1 MSDVDYLDDELA
13 LAEEQH
19 QQERNRGLTLSSIF
33 QAIRTHLVPILLA
46 VLAVA
51 IGYFLLAMI
60 YTLLRPVQRNS
71 TLAFRLEFAGAD
83 NGQYPNGLAF
93 SGSDIIDT
101 PVLRTVY
108 DANQLGRFM
117 SFSDFS
123 RSTVVLESNAA
134 LEALAREYE
143 AKLANPRLTAVERE
157 RLEAQFQQKRASLR
171 KNEYALNLA
180 TREGVTR
187 IPASVTSKVL
197 YDILRAWAD
206 FAASSRQVMVHRVP
220 LVTQQTV
227 GLYATAG
234 DDLLASLLYLRIA
247 ANELQK
253 NIDALNGLPGAEI
266 IRSST
271 RKLSLPELDLAL
283 THLQRSGIEY
293 LINAASSNGG
303 TERSRAIAVLESQLA
318 YDTRT
323 LATAEHRV
331 RVLRNTLDDYL
342 RKTADTSQAPPDQ
355 GTATTTPESVVVTD
369 SFLNNIVTLAQN
381 ASDLQYRQR
390 YVDDIRGA
398 SLATIPLRDAV
409 EYERELLARIRSG
422 SAAGGT
428 ASLADLRAQH
438 VQVTGHLKQIAN
450 DLQEVRGILSRS
462 LTASGQM
469 YTVVSPPVNIAE
481 RGVSMFKLGLGG
493 IVVIIVAALLAI
505 LAAVLHW
512 QLRNGR
518 QTAAA

>member
-1 MSDVDYLDDELA
+1 MTDVDYLEDELA
-13 LAEEQH
+13 LAEEQ
-19 QQERNRGLTLSSIF
+19 QQERTRGFTLSSIF
-33 QAIRTHLVPILLA
+33 QAIRTHLVPILLT

-157 RLEAQFQQKRASLR
+157 RLEAQFQQKRASLQ

-197 YDILRAWAD
+197 YDILRTWAD

-234 DDLLASLLYLRIA
+234 DDLLASLLYLRIT

-266 IRSST
+266 IRSNT
-271 RKLSLPELDLAL
+271 RKLSLPELELAL

-293 LINAASSNGG
+293 LINAASSSGG
-303 TERSRAIAVLESQLA
+303 TERGRAIAVLESQLA
-318 YDTRT
+318 YDTRS
-323 LATAEHRV
+323 LATAEDRV

-342 RKTADTSQAPPDQ
+342 RKTADTPQPTPDR
-355 GTATTTPESVVVTD
+355 GTATTTPESIVVTD
-369 SFLNNIVTLAQN
+369 TFLNNIVSLAQN

-398 SLATIPLRDAV
+398 SLATIPLREAV
-409 EYERELLARIRSG
+409 EYERDLLARIQRG

-428 ASLADLRAQH
+428 SLTGLRAQH
-438 VQVTGHLKQIAN
+438 GQVIAQLKQIAN

-493 IVVIIVAALLAI
+493 IVVIVVAALLAI